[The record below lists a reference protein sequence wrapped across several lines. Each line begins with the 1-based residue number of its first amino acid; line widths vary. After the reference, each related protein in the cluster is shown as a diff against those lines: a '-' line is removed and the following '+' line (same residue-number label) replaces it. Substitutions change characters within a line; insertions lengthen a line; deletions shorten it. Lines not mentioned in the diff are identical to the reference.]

1 MKDQINLLPPLA
13 KRERMQRLFRRRLRY
28 IARRGLLGLVVIWMT
43 LAGVGW
49 MTWQRHQEMA
59 AAMAA
64 QNQNG
69 GEVFQEV
76 AHVNEL
82 MNVIEAWVAAH
93 PAVTPFLDD
102 IVRTLPAEARLT
114 VLALQAEGGG
124 LVVKGVSPSRGAV
137 LDMQRKLEGLPW
149 VERVEAPLQNFAV
162 DSRGEFSF
170 TLFRRVKE

>member
-1 MKDQINLLPPLA
+1 MKEQINLLPPLA
-13 KRERMQRLFRRRLRY
+13 KRERVRRLYRGRLFYLG
-28 IARRGLLGLVVIWMT
+28 RRGLLGLVILWVVM
-43 LAGVGW
+43 AGIGW
-49 MTWQRHQEMA
+49 LTWQRHQELA

-102 IVRTLPAEARLT
+102 IVRTLPAEVRLT

-162 DSRGEFSF
+162 DARGEFSF